1 MPLLSELLAANEHHA
16 LSFSQADLPRL
27 PTRKLAIL
35 TCMDSRIFPYKM
47 LGLNEGDAHV
57 IRNAGAR
64 VTPDVIRSL
73 IISHNVLGTREIV
86 IIHHTECGMQ
96 RMTNDALRMGLH
108 KTYGLEPEELDF
120 LLFTDQPQTLRDDIA
135 TLRASPFIPDWIPV
149 AGLIYDVKTGRLEQV
164 V

>member
-1 MPLLSELLAANEHHA
+1 MLSELLASNEHFA
-16 LSFSQADLPRL
+16 ASFSQEELSRFPA
-27 PTRKLAIL
+27 RKLAIL

-47 LGLNEGDAHV
+47 LGLTEGDAHV

-96 RMTNDALRMGLH
+96 RVADETLRMGLH
-108 KTYGLEPEELDF
+108 KTYGVEPEELDF
-120 LLFTDQPQTLRDDIA
+120 LLFTDHNQTLRDDIA
-135 TLRASPFIPDWIPV
+135 ALRASPFIPNWIPI
-149 AGLIYDVKTGRLEQV
+149 AGLLYDVKTGKLEQV
-164 V
+164 A